1 MNFLILVAIGTA
13 IVSAI
18 YLAIIVRIYNDQKA
32 LNKQVEDMLEYR
44 VHTTLVNKPRD
55 YVIDEISRQKLFF
68 DKEKNKWIKLRQIN

>member
-32 LNKQVEDMLEYR
+32 LNKQVEDMLKYR

>member
-1 MNFLILVAIGTA
+1 MNFLILVAIGTTILA
-13 IVSAI
+13 AI

-44 VHTTLVNKPRD
+44 VHTTSVNRPRD
-55 YVIDEISRQKLFF
+55 YVVDELSRQKLFF

>member
-44 VHTTLVNKPRD
+44 VHTTSVNRPRD
-55 YVIDEISRQKLFF
+55 YVVDELSRQKLFF